1 MTTDFSGS
9 ELVNF
14 EIQLQ
19 NKEDVFLI
27 KDYQKAMLNII
38 GRRNARRNRRANRAI

>member
-9 ELVNF
+9 ELVNI

-19 NKEDVFLI
+19 NKEDVFLS
-27 KDYQKAMLNII
+27 KGLSKSYVKYNWQTKCSP
-38 GRRNARRNRRANRAI
+38 

>member
-9 ELVNF
+9 ELVNI

-19 NKEDVFLI
+19 NKEDVFC